1 LEVGS
6 KIDIEAP
13 NKKKPTKEEDDGYL
27 VKIVEEAKQEAELKQ
42 GELAR
47 KVLEETGK
55 KKSSGSLKKINFS
68 ENEDKSKDKSK
79 KKDGTLR
86 DKNKKSGSILTLR
99 KKIEQIILDQDDELV
114 KFSPPSS
121 PKKFE
126 EIKSPKDIKKK
137 EDIEAKLLEGIVTDD
152 LSKGTLKLK
161 RVEIID
167 KTEIIP
173 KSEDKKEIDKKEE
186 KPEKKNEEKPEE
198 KKEEIVK
205 FKKNRYSTNRTSHR
219 KRS

>member
-13 NKKKPTKEEDDGYL
+13 NKKPTKEEDDGYL

-198 KKEEIVK
+198 KKRRNCEI
-205 FKKNRYSTNRTSHR
+205 
-219 KRS
+219 

>member
-1 LEVGS
+1 
-6 KIDIEAP
+6 
-13 NKKKPTKEEDDGYL
+13 
-27 VKIVEEAKQEAELKQ
+27 
-42 GELAR
+42 
-47 KVLEETGK
+47 
-55 KKSSGSLKKINFS
+55 
-68 ENEDKSKDKSK
+68 
-79 KKDGTLR
+79 
-86 DKNKKSGSILTLR
+86 
-99 KKIEQIILDQDDELV
+99 
-114 KFSPPSS
+114 
-121 PKKFE
+121 
-126 EIKSPKDIKKK
+126 
-137 EDIEAKLLEGIVTDD
+137 LLEGIVTDD